1 VTTDCSLYH
10 PAYECPSPNPSQAG
24 HYSIYLPRKKQ
35 KAEMPMT
42 LTLVIYR
49 DGLPVRRQSPNPF
62 YTMSQKTSR
71 TFSTVTWRKSTT
83 F

>member
-1 VTTDCSLYH
+1 
-10 PAYECPSPNPSQAG
+10 
-24 HYSIYLPRKKQ
+24 
-35 KAEMPMT
+35 MT